1 MNNTVAGKFENF
13 DKLYSSI
20 PPRGTAVI
28 AEENGP
34 LNNVVNSM
42 VNTNIANNRFEFTKT
57 ILERSDN
64 PYGLGSVMLD
74 QNKYQALPDGVKG
87 IVADV
92 ISKLL
97 NYKDINNVE
106 AAFRAEV
113 DLHLFDNFN
122 HINYNDINFSSSGDK
137 TADIKALLESVN
149 TIEMTKPL
157 LNDPTGAVGP
167 IMDMLIILKGSGNM
181 VAYNLALELLN
192 KMESYASVTK
202 VIKKALI
209 VARDLQFSMNT
220 QAGQMSSGNVSFNRN
235 LVSGAGQA
243 NMSID
248 AMVGNTTNTLVNTV
262 NPVTQASAPQLLPVI
277 AYLSQSIPTLL
288 PLDVVKTFNTLISQ
302 DISAQITQ
310 QEQMAVTAAY
320 GKYKS
325 IFGPDGPISH
335 DLRVSIALGYLSIKV
350 QELLQTSANRLDPN
364 IVNGLG
370 QYIFVLDMIAYG
382 QSAINIQP
390 EKLTLNDAVAA
401 DIQSGKPFY
410 TLGLYGGNILISNAA
425 KNLFLTNPVNGLPL
439 LHPKNII
446 ESTGT
451 AYNGGNLNQGINFIM
466 VRTFIEKIPML
477 KPYIETNKQQLD
489 ELAQAIASSLA
500 RLQLHV

>member
-13 DKLYSSI
+13 DKLYSSV
-20 PPRGTAVI
+20 PPRGTAVV

-34 LNNVVNSM
+34 LNNMVNSM
-42 VNTNIANNRFEFTKT
+42 VNTNIANSRFEFTKT

-92 ISKLL
+92 VSKLL
-97 NYKDINNVE
+97 NYKDINNIE
-106 AAFRAEV
+106 AVCRAEI
-113 DLHLFDNFN
+113 DLNLLDNINHVNYNEPNFN
-122 HINYNDINFSSSGDK
+122 GSGDK
-137 TADIKALLESVN
+137 VADIKVLIESLGAL
-149 TIEMTKPL
+149 EMSKPL

-167 IMDMLIILKGSGNM
+167 IMDMLVILKSSGNV

-192 KMESYASVTK
+192 KMETYASVTK
-202 VIKKALI
+202 VIKKA
-209 VARDLQFSMNT
+209 VSVSRNLQVSMNIQT
-220 QAGQMSSGNVSFNRN
+220 GMNSGNVSFNRN
-235 LVSGAGQA
+235 LVAGAGEA

-248 AMVGNTTNTLVNTV
+248 AMIGNMTNTLVNLV
-262 NPVTQASAPQLLPVI
+262 NPVVQANMPHLMQVA

-288 PLDVVKTFNTLISQ
+288 QLDSVKTFNTLITQ
-302 DISAQITQ
+302 DMSAQISPQ
-310 QEQMAVTAAY
+310 QQMVVAAAY

-325 IFGPDGPISH
+325 VFGPDGPINH
-335 DLRVSIALGYLSIKV
+335 DLRISIALGYLSLKV
-350 QELLQTSANRLDPN
+350 QELIQTSAGKLDPT

-370 QYIFVLDMIAYG
+370 QYASVLDMIAYG
-382 QSAINIQP
+382 QVTANVQP

-410 TLGLYGGNILISNAA
+410 TLGLYGGNILIANAA

-446 ESTGT
+446 ESAGT
-451 AYNGGNLNQGINFIM
+451 AYNGTNINQGINFIM

-477 KPYIETNKQQLD
+477 KPYIETNKAQLD
-489 ELAQAIASSLA
+489 ELAQAITSALV
-500 RLQLHV
+500 RLQLHA